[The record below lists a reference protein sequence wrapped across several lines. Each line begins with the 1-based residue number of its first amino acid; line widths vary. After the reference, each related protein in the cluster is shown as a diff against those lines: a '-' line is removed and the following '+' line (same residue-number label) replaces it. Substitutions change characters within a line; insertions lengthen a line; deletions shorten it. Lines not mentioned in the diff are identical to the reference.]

1 MGEFWKYHV
10 RLPPLKRQRPRIY
23 ISQQLT
29 ERNLPGDIGQTGS
42 RLGDVTFISLSLPD
56 NTETD
61 LLSIQH
67 NSLQC

>member
-10 RLPPLKRQRPRIY
+10 RLPPLKRQR
-23 ISQQLT
+23 STSVKQLT

>member
-1 MGEFWKYHV
+1 MLDFLHSNDRDLGSTLHQSKV
-10 RLPPLKRQRPRIY
+10 K
-23 ISQQLT
+23 QLT

>member
-1 MGEFWKYHV
+1 MLDFFHSNDRDLGSTSVK
-10 RLPPLKRQRPRIY
+10 
-23 ISQQLT
+23 QLT